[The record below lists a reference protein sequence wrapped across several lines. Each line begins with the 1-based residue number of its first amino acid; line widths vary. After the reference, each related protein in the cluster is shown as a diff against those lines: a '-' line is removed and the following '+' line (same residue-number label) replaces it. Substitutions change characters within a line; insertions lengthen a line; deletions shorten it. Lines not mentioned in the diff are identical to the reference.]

1 MKDEGEAQRIAME
14 SCDVLLACGYTK
26 PLATL
31 KIADILQLL
40 KNAVLLSTILKIKS
54 ELDQF
59 VAGIEAAGVLSAI
72 RNIPIYFPVFSGSAL
87 TTGESVMYNNYN
99 LSSVINPVHKLH

>member
-1 MKDEGEAQRIAME
+1 MKDEGDAQRIAME
-14 SCDVLLACGYTK
+14 SCDVLLECGYTK

-31 KIADILQLL
+31 KIADIPQLI
-40 KNAVLLSTILKIKS
+40 KNTVLHSTILKIKS

-72 RNIPIYFPVFSGSAL
+72 RKYPHLFSPLFVSSGSAL
-87 TTGESVMYNNYN
+87 TAGECYHV
-99 LSSVINPVHKLH
+99 